1 MAFRILLLWSF
12 VAVACSS
19 YAQKF
24 RLPATTSHD
33 KRPNILWLVTED
45 ISPYLSFYGDSTALT
60 PNLDRLA
67 KEGVVYT
74 SAFSTSGVCAPSRSA
89 IITGMY
95 ASSIGTDNMRT
106 LADVPIPGIE
116 SYSAVL
122 PPEVKMFTE
131 YLRRSGY
138 YCTNNPKE
146 DYQFKAPRSGWD
158 ESGKNA
164 HWRNRK
170 PGQPFFAVFN
180 FNVTHESQVW
190 KRKDK
195 PLLVDPARVKLPPY
209 YPESPV
215 IRRDMARMYSN
226 IMVMDSLVGI
236 VLKQLKDD
244 GLLEQ
249 TIIFFYSDNG
259 GPLPRGKREIYESG
273 IHLPMVI
280 RYPGGVNAGK
290 RDDRLVSYVDL
301 APTVLSLAG
310 VEVPAY
316 MQGRAFEGPQRRK
329 ERQYIFAA
337 RDRMDTAYDMV
348 RTVRDR
354 QFQYIKN
361 FQPEKPFIQNI
372 TYRMDMDLM
381 KELLRLHDAG
391 KLDATQQLWFRK
403 QKPAEELYD
412 VNADPYNL
420 HDLAADPRY
429 TGKLRE
435 LRSVLEKWMQTVDDK
450 GSIPEPDLIRQMWG
464 GRNAPPKTE
473 PPVCTINGNQVLL
486 RSATPGVSLS
496 WQWVGGSATPVNN
509 QWKVYNGPIEIQ
521 KGKKL
526 VAIAERIGYVSSAML
541 TKDF

>member
-1 MAFRILLLWSF
+1 MRFRIFLLWLLSG
-12 VAVACSS
+12 VA
-19 YAQKF
+19 YASHAQH
-24 RLPATTSHD
+24 AAAVTTQN
-33 KRPNILWLVTED
+33 KRSNILWLVTED

-67 KEGVVYT
+67 REGVVYT
-74 SAFSTSGVCAPSRSA
+74 NAFSTAGVCAPSRSA

-131 YLRRSGY
+131 YLRKAGY
-138 YCTNNPKE
+138 YCSNNAKQ
-146 DYQFKAPRSGWD
+146 DYQFQAPLSGWD
-158 ESGKNA
+158 ESNRNA

-180 FNVTHESQVW
+180 FDVTHESQVW
-190 KRKDK
+190 KRKNK
-195 PLLVDPARVKLPPY
+195 PLLVDPARIKLPPY

-215 IRRDMARMYSN
+215 IRKDMARMYSN
-226 IMVMDSLVGI
+226 IMVMDSQVG
-236 VLKQLKDD
+236 VMLKQLEED

-273 IHLPMVI
+273 IHLPMVV
-280 RYPGGVNAGK
+280 RYPNRVNAGK

-310 VEVPAY
+310 VNVPAY
-316 MQGRAFEGPQRRK
+316 MQGQAFEGKQRQK
-329 ERQYIFAA
+329 ERQYVFAA
-337 RDRMDTAYDMV
+337 RDRMDTAYDRV
-348 RTVRDR
+348 RTVRDL
-354 QFQYIKN
+354 QFQYVKN

-372 TYRMDMDLM
+372 TYRMSMDLM

-391 KLDATQQLWFRK
+391 GLNAVQQLWFRK
-403 QKPAEELYD
+403 KKPVEELYD
-412 VNADPYNL
+412 VIADPDNL
-420 HDLAADPRY
+420 HDLAGDPKY
-429 TGKLRE
+429 AGKLKE
-435 LRSVLEKWMQTVDDK
+435 LRAVLKQWMRTTGDK
-450 GSIPEPDLIRQMWG
+450 GFIPERELIRQMWG
-464 GRNAPPKTE
+464 GKDAPPETA
-473 PPVCTINGNQVLL
+473 PPVCTLKKGQLILE
-486 RSATPGVSLS
+486 SPTPGASLS
-496 WQWVGGSATPVNN
+496 WQWVDAGAAPVKNH
-509 QWKVYNGPIEIQ
+509 WKVYNGPLEVQ
-521 KGKKL
+521 KGKRL
-526 VAIAERIGYVSSAML
+526 VAIAERIGYISSPVI

>member
-158 ESGKNA
+158 ESGRNA

-420 HDLAADPRY
+420 HDLAADPSY

-486 RSATPGVSLS
+486 RSATPGASLS